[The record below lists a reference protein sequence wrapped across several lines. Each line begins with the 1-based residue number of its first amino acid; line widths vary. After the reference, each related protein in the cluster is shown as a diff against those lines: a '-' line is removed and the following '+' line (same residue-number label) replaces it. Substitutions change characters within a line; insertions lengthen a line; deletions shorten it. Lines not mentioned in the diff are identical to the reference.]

1 MRLILSGGG
10 TGGHVYPALSI
21 AQALE
26 RELPPGARLE
36 VLYVGSPGG
45 AEAGIVDRAGFPFR
59 GIRSAPIRGR
69 LPWEMAANGA
79 QMAMGT
85 AQARGVL
92 RDFRPQVVLSTGGY
106 ASFPV
111 ALAAR
116 SRGVPLAVYLP
127 DLYPGWAVRAI
138 ARLAQRVA
146 VTAVESLRRLPAGK
160 SAVTGYPVRDEFWRA
175 TRAGGRERLGLDP
188 EEKVLFVTGASQGA
202 HSINKAIASEL
213 PGLLQLCE
221 VVHLCGDADEP
232 WLSDIRHGF
241 PDELRSRYHLF
252 GYLHDDTPWA
262 MAAADLAICRSGASG
277 LGELPAV
284 GLPAIL
290 VPYPYAGGHQSL
302 NARYLERHGAAV
314 ILEDSQLG
322 GLLPIVGQLLHDE
335 NRLRDMRAAS
345 RRLARPDAARRIAH
359 ILLDLASENGH
370 APENSYTNDSHAND
384 SHASDSHASDSHAGD
399 SHAGDS
405 HE

>member
-1 MRLILSGGG
+1 MRLVLSGGG

-26 RELPPGARLE
+26 RELPPGAKLE
-36 VLYVGSPGG
+36 VLCVGSTGG
-45 AEAGIVDRAGFPFR
+45 AEAGIVAQAGLPFR

-69 LPWEMAANGA
+69 LPWEMVANGA
-79 QMAMGT
+79 QMALGT

-92 RDFRPQVVLSTGGY
+92 REFMPQVVLSTGGY

-116 SRGVPLAVYLP
+116 SRGIPLAVYLP

-146 VTAVESLRRLPAGK
+146 VTAVESLRRLPAPK
-160 SAVTGYPVRDEFWRA
+160 STVTGYPVREEFWRA
-175 TRAGGRERLGLDP
+175 TRSGGRQRFGLDP

-221 VVHLCGDADEP
+221 VLHLCGHADEP
-232 WLSDIRHGF
+232 WLSDIRNGF
-241 PDELRSRYHLF
+241 PDELRARYHLF
-252 GYLHDDTPWA
+252 GYLHDETPWA
-262 MAAADLAICRSGASG
+262 MAAADLAVCRYGASV
-277 LGELPAV
+277 LGELPSV

-290 VPYPYAGGHQSL
+290 VPYPYAGGHQGL
-302 NARYLERHGAAV
+302 NARYLERHGAAAV
-314 ILEDSQLG
+314 LQDSDLG
-322 GLLPIVGQLLHDE
+322 GLLPLVGQLLHDE
-335 NRLRDMRAAS
+335 NRLRDMREAS
-345 RRLARPDAARRIAH
+345 RRLARPNAASRIAG
-359 ILLDLASENGH
+359 ILLDLAGQNGYASENGH
-370 APENSYTNDSHAND
+370 E
-384 SHASDSHASDSHAGD
+384 
-399 SHAGDS
+399 
-405 HE
+405 